1 MPVINSNSI
10 DWSLILVIAAITC
23 IIICLLSF
31 IVLKTT
37 KAADNTKPLIKKTAK
52 ILEKKLSQ
60 GNIEWYIVETENGE
74 RMQLRNFNANKM
86 IISAGDYGIVS
97 YKGKTIISFD
107 RIQK

>member
-1 MPVINSNSI
+1 MPVINTNSI
-10 DWSLILVIAAITC
+10 DWSLILVIAAIIC

-31 IVLKTT
+31 IVLNTT
-37 KAADNTKPLIKKTAK
+37 KATHSTKPLITKNAK

-107 RIQK
+107 RILK